1 MAAGL
6 LALSIGAA
14 GCGSELKTN
23 PEAYRGPELRSEI
36 ADSAYLLVAQAPT
49 PGWDV
54 EIDATRRGADRTDV
68 FVTLRRPN
76 PVAAYSSKAVMQ
88 RVLTRV
94 STDRPLGILAR
105 VMPFGS
111 DEDQPYHRVRTDE
124 N

>member
-1 MAAGL
+1 MAVGL
-6 LALSIGAA
+6 LALLFGAV

-23 PEAYRGPELRSEI
+23 PEAYRGPSLRSEV
-36 ADSAYLLVAQAPT
+36 ADSAYLLVAQVPT

-54 EIDATRRGADRTDV
+54 EIDATRPGADRTDI

-76 PVAAYSSKAVMQ
+76 PVAAYPSKAVML

-105 VMPFGS
+105 VMAFGS
-111 DEDQPYHRVRTDE
+111 DEDQPYRRVRTDG